1 MGVYVVFYLE
11 MSKLIRTFVK
21 KITYTPCYKYVLF
34 LFYLIKKEIMIEAL
48 KVILLFKKP
57 DWDDFRLPYIFI
69 GVIGWLE
76 IIAIVIGLIK

>member
-1 MGVYVVFYLE
+1 MC
-11 MSKLIRTFVK
+11 
-21 KITYTPCYKYVLF
+21 CYKYVLF

-57 DWDDFRLPYIFI
+57 KWDDFRLPYIFI

-76 IIAIVIGLIK
+76 IVAFVVGLIK